1 MLVND
6 FTLEVVIEVSMKT
19 QICGQGMIEMFV
31 IIFKG
36 VGCPPNFSWYI
47 YFFV

>member
-31 IIFKG
+31 IIFNRSRLSSKFQL
-36 VGCPPNFSWYI
+36 VHL
-47 YFFV
+47 FFV